1 VLTSSVGAFP
11 GLIAALQRIPVTVE
25 EFPLIT
31 FEPPLDWAPLD
42 KAIEQLG
49 SYATVAFTSPRAAK
63 PFVERLNVLSNIR
76 EQKPGPAIW
85 ASGPQTAAMLG
96 GTLGQVRVPMGLH
109 REKLGAAAALARAMI
124 EAEVTG
130 PVLFPCGEEHREE
143 LPAELRRNSLV
154 VDEVVC
160 YRAVL
165 AAETEARV
173 AASRGGVLVVAS
185 PRVAGLLARVCPRE
199 LRPELVAVGPTTADS
214 ARAAG
219 WPPAAVA
226 SEPGA
231 RALASVVQSLLANRL
246 PG

>member
-1 VLTSSVGAFP
+1 VLTSSAGAFP
-11 GLIAALQRIPVTVE
+11 GLTAALQRIPVAVE

-42 KAIEQLG
+42 GAIEQLG

-63 PFVERLNVLSNIR
+63 PFVERLHLLDTTR

-96 GTLGQVRVPMGLH
+96 GRLGQVRVPMGQH
-109 REKLGAAAALARAMI
+109 RGKLGAAAALARAMV

-130 PVLFPCGEEHREE
+130 PVLFPCGEDHRDE
-143 LPAELRRNSLV
+143 LPAELRRNGLV
-154 VDEVVC
+154 VDEIVC

-173 AASRGGVLVVAS
+173 AASRGSILVVAS
-185 PRVAGLLARVCPRE
+185 PRVAGLLARACPRD

-214 ARAAG
+214 ARASG

-231 RALASVVQSLLANRL
+231 RALAAVVRSLLTNRL
-246 PG
+246 LE